1 MSCLFSV
8 FPFTPKS
15 KASSFKMTIRNT
27 GIEPRSPTLQ
37 VDSLPAEPQG
47 KTIRN
52 TSTHNNCLKSS
63 VDKKKN
69 QIYQENILK
78 STINVFK
85 LHVRTDKTIPYKKNK
100 L

>member
-1 MSCLFSV
+1 
-8 FPFTPKS
+8 
-15 KASSFKMTIRNT
+15 MTIRNT